1 MPLEGDVVVDSVPV
15 DDDWSRE
22 SESRFFT
29 RVVNESRLGRGSG
42 EDVTYFVLR
51 GDDDGILTTVV
62 NAVDPLKLVIGLD
75 EIGIEEL
82 RRTLPSIEV
91 FRSESGRLRLESLV
105 TLVIDGGP
113 LSLVPL

>member
-1 MPLEGDVVVDSVPV
+1 M
-15 DDDWSRE
+15 
-22 SESRFFT
+22 
-29 RVVNESRLGRGSG
+29 VNESRLGRGSG
-42 EDVTYFVLR
+42 EDVTYFEFK

-62 NAVDPLKLVIGLD
+62 YADGDDATELATGLF

-91 FRSESGRLRLESLV
+91 FRRESGRLRLESRV
-105 TLVIDGGP
+105 PRVIDEGP

>member
-1 MPLEGDVVVDSVPV
+1 
-15 DDDWSRE
+15 
-22 SESRFFT
+22 
-29 RVVNESRLGRGSG
+29 VVNESRLGRGSG
-42 EDVTYFVLR
+42 EDVTYFELR

-62 NAVDPLKLVIGLD
+62 YAVAAADGDDPLEFIMGLF

-91 FRSESGRLRLESLV
+91 FRRESGRLRLESLV
-105 TLVIDGGP
+105 VPRVIDGGP